1 MKKAMLIDQTKCIG
15 CSACSAECKDRYGAS
30 YGIFRTKMLKYE
42 SGSYPNVKLR
52 FRKNACMHCEVAA
65 CEAVCPVNAIFYVE
79 GDNGRMVEVDK
90 ETCIGC
96 GACINACPF
105 TVPQLDP
112 EDGNNME
119 KCSFCA
125 QRVVEDN
132 KSTFCAEACPVGAIA
147 FGDREALITQGEA
160 RVNDLKGKGRAKS
173 ALYGKEDTGIMLIID
188 DDPEVYELPAE
199 GFTLSSAGWRAVN
212 AYGSL
217 AIAAAVGGLG
227 YSVVRDKLAELN
239 KEEKEEA

>member
-15 CSACSAECKDRYGAS
+15 CSACSLECKDKYVSS
-30 YGIFRTKMLKYE
+30 YGILRTKMIRYE

-65 CEAVCPVNAIFYVE
+65 CEAICPVKAIFRVPGE
-79 GDNGRMVEVDK
+79 NGNMVEVDK
-90 ETCIGC
+90 ATCIGC

-105 TVPQLDP
+105 KVPQLDP

-125 QRVVEDN
+125 QRVSEDG

-147 FGDREALITQGEA
+147 FGDREGLITQGEA
-160 RVNDLKGKGRAKS
+160 RVSALKGAGRAKA
-173 ALYGKEDTGIMLIID
+173 ALYGKDDTAVMLILD
-188 DDPEVYELPAE
+188 DDAAVYELPAE
-199 GFTLSSAGWRAVN
+199 GFTLSSAGWKAINSYGGLAV
-212 AYGSL
+212 
-217 AIAAAVGGLG
+217 AAALGGLG
-227 YSVVRDKLAELN
+227 YSVIRDKLAERKKDL
-239 KEEKEEA
+239 EEE